1 MNRANVGNIFT
12 NGMQILSVGATTAT
26 RLLGRADTALNNLSP
41 EERKAYIQ
49 MQADK
54 MRDEVREYQTGGAS
68 PKQHMTS
75 SELSDYQTAKAKD
88 MNEYAKNRL
97 KGDDEDDVD
106 SIMEGLAIASSP
118 QANELKT
125 KMKKDIDNFD
135 YWTMKK
141 SDTIESIIEDAKKEG
156 IV

>member
-1 MNRANVGNIFT
+1 MNRVNAGNIVT

-41 EERKAYIQ
+41 EERKAYVK

-54 MRDEVREYQTGGAS
+54 MRDEVREYNTGGAS

-97 KGDDEDDVD
+97 KGDDENNVD

-118 QANELKT
+118 QSNEIKT
-125 KMKKDIDNFD
+125 KIRKDIDNFD
-135 YWTMKK
+135 YWTMKEM
-141 SDTIESIIEDAKKEG
+141 DTLEDIMKKAKEED

>member
-1 MNRANVGNIFT
+1 MNRSNVGNVVT

-41 EERKAYIQ
+41 EERKAYVK

-54 MRDEVREYQTGGAS
+54 MRDEVREYNTGGAS

-75 SELSDYQTAKAKD
+75 RELSDYQTAKAKD
-88 MNEYAKNRL
+88 MNEYTKNRL
-97 KGDDEDDVD
+97 KGDDENDVD

-118 QANELKT
+118 QSNELKT
-125 KMKKDIDNFD
+125 KIRKDINNFD
-135 YWTMKK
+135 YWTMKET
-141 SDTIESIIEDAKKEG
+141 DTLEEVIKRAKEEG
-156 IV
+156 LV

>member
-1 MNRANVGNIFT
+1 MNRSNVGNVVT

-41 EERKAYIQ
+41 EERKAYVQ

-54 MRDEVREYQTGGAS
+54 MRDEVREYNTGGAS

-88 MNEYAKNRL
+88 MNEYTKNKL
-97 KGDDEDDVD
+97 KGDNENDID

-118 QANELKT
+118 QSNELKT
-125 KMKKDIDNFD
+125 KIRKDIDNFD
-135 YWTMKK
+135 YWTMKET
-141 SDTIESIIEDAKKEG
+141 DTLEEVMKRAKEEG
-156 IV
+156 LV

>member
-1 MNRANVGNIFT
+1 MNRVNAGNIVT

-41 EERKAYIQ
+41 EERKAYVQ

-54 MRDEVREYQTGGAS
+54 MRDEVREYNTGGVS

-97 KGDDEDDVD
+97 KGDDENDVD

-118 QANELKT
+118 QSNELKT
-125 KMKKDIDNFD
+125 KIRKDINNFD
-135 YWTMKK
+135 YWTMKET
-141 SDTIESIIEDAKKEG
+141 DTLEEVMKRAKEEG